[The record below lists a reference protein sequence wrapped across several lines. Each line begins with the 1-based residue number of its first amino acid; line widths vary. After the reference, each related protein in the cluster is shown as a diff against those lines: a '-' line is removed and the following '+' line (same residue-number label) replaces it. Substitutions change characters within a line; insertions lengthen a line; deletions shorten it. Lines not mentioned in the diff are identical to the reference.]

1 MLPPTLAIPLSPHSP
16 EPVTIPFVLIPA
28 CPSGFLMGSRGGQPN
43 ELPRHRVVI
52 PRPFYL
58 GKFPVTQEQFA
69 CFQPEHR
76 NQFHGMPDHP
86 AELISW
92 HDAQAFINWLNDLQT
107 LPANH
112 TARLPCEA
120 EWEYACRA
128 GTETEYW
135 NGDGEAALKEVG
147 WYDGN
152 SVDSTRSVGEMPP
165 NLFGIHD
172 VLGNVWE
179 WCGDAYHVS
188 SYAECNHPCEA
199 TEWAPAVQNYSN
211 EINRVV
217 RGGSWFNSADWC
229 LSSRRFSWLDTF
241 RSGQVG
247 FRVLLEPSAPAI
259 D

>member
-16 EPVTIPFVLIPA
+16 EPVVIPFVLIPA

-43 ELPRHRVVI
+43 EQPRHRVVI

-76 NQFHGMPDHP
+76 NQFHGMPNHP

-92 HDAQAFINWLNDLQT
+92 HDAQAFINWLNGLQT

-112 TARLPCEA
+112 IARLPCEA

-128 GTETEYW
+128 GTETEYYS
-135 NGDGEAALKEVG
+135 GDGEAALKEAG

-152 SVDSTRSVGEMPP
+152 SDDNTRS
-165 NLFGIHD
+165 
-172 VLGNVWE
+172 LGKCLQISMEFVACRVISGNGARLCWLREPLRYVAMAGS
-179 WCGDAYHVS
+179 CGRREKS
-188 SYAECNHPCEA
+188 IN
-199 TEWAPAVQNYSN
+199 AVHSPQSFQ
-211 EINRVV
+211 EK
-217 RGGSWFNSADWC
+217 
-229 LSSRRFSWLDTF
+229 
-241 RSGQVG
+241 
-247 FRVLLEPSAPAI
+247 
-259 D
+259 